1 MHLVEMINPS
11 IQTLLDEDVE
21 FDLGHVQPT
30 AVLGRVDE
38 LETIPQ
44 RFGGRGRKRL
54 VERARAVSIEI
65 VHHERDLF
73 SPAILPG
80 NGLQKVCPIDLR
92 FAFRDPDDSSA
103 GPVCATTSFR
113 REPFREGEMQATR

>member
-1 MHLVEMINPS
+1 MHLVEIINPS

-44 RFGGRGRKRL
+44 RFGRRGRKRL

-73 SPAILPG
+73 SPTILPG
-80 NGLQKVCPIDLR
+80 NGEGCVELNSARQNWNDLACASYTRLPFFCERID
-92 FAFRDPDDSSA
+92 
-103 GPVCATTSFR
+103 
-113 REPFREGEMQATR
+113 